1 MPREP
6 LPEACSAALARH
18 LRPELFKALADPRRL
33 ALLAQLAVAAE
44 PLTVTQASGCCGVH
58 ISGVSR
64 HLAALRDAG
73 VLHADKRGR
82 EVAYRLDFQTLVGA
96 LRGLAD
102 ALEECCRDNQC
113 CLPPQ
118 GETTHEPQ

>member
-1 MPREP
+1 M
-6 LPEACSAALARH
+6 LEACSAALARH

-33 ALLAQLAVAAE
+33 ALLAQLAVATE
-44 PLTVTQASGCCGVH
+44 PLTVTQATGCCGVH

-73 VLHADKRGR
+73 ILRAEKRGR
-82 EVAYRLDFQTLVGA
+82 EVAYQLDSETLVGA

-102 ALEECCRDNQC
+102 AIEACCRENAC
-113 CLPPQ
+113 CTPRRNAP
-118 GETTHEPQ
+118 